1 MRHKFNLGDGV
12 VIGEHHKERYVHV
25 GYKSSAGD
33 ITIKS
38 MRGTIFEKAGSESAV
53 EVK

>member
-25 GYKSSAGD
+25 GHKSSAGD
-33 ITIKS
+33 ITIKRVS
-38 MRGTIFEKAGSESAV
+38 RTIFEKAGSESAV
-53 EVK
+53 KVE

>member
-25 GYKSSAGD
+25 GQKSSARD
-33 ITIKS
+33 ITIES
-38 MRGTIFEKAGSESAV
+38 MHGTIFEKAGSESAV